1 MSLVKT
7 PGLIPFPPLILGNPR
22 SYFQGTTGG
31 IASSAIGAI
40 DAAGEKIAYMGEV
53 LWEDG
58 ASHTMGSSSKIHFA
72 TGAVTFASASSTLRV
87 GLQGVSTTTVT
98 SITPDGTWSVYRE
111 MLGSSGVITSSDD
124 YILKSITL
132 STSGSKSV
140 AHGELVAVVFDLIA
154 RGVSDSIIVQGMTSD
169 GYCVWPAVRG
179 YTTSWQ
185 NFSNSPLPLLMLEA
199 DDGAKGI
206 LAGGLY
212 CKTFSSGAACSATF
226 TFTSSSSPDEYG
238 LIFQV
243 PFRCK
248 VGGCIVVMGT
258 DAATAADA
266 TLRLYATPLG
276 TPSAL
281 VSKTLYGEQS
291 VGGTDDR
298 PRHYMFSSEVI
309 LEPNTD
315 YCLALE
321 ATSTGNIEFG
331 YIEFGDASHR
341 ACMGLA
347 NCRRGSRT
355 NGTGAF
361 TETTTQYP
369 LMALLITAL
378 DDGNGSGAAQM
389 NIGGLH

>member
-1 MSLVKT
+1 MSLVKA

-22 SYFQGTTGG
+22 SSFTGTTGG
-31 IASSAIGAI
+31 LGATAFGTI
-40 DAAGEKIAYMGEV
+40 DAAGEKLAYMGEV

-58 ASHTMGSSSKIHFA
+58 ASHTMGASSKIHFV
-72 TGAVTFASASSTLRV
+72 TGTVTFASASSTLRV

-98 SITPDGTWSVYRE
+98 SLTPDGTWSVYRE
-111 MLGSSGVITSSDD
+111 MLGTSSDFTSSDD
-124 YILKSITL
+124 NIQKSITL

-154 RGVSDSIIVQGMTSD
+154 RAVSDSISLVGMTSD
-169 GYCVWPAVRG
+169 AYNTWPAVRN

-185 NFSNSPLPLLMLEA
+185 NFATAPIPLLMLEA

-206 LAGGLY
+206 LAGSLY
-212 CKTFSSGAACSATF
+212 CKTFSTSTQCTQSYA
-226 TFTSSSSPDEYG
+226 FTSSSSPDEYG

-248 VGGCIVVMGT
+248 VGGCIISMGT

-276 TPSAL
+276 TPSSL

-291 VGGTDDR
+291 IGGTDDR
-298 PRHYMFSSEVI
+298 PRHYMFGSEVI

-321 ATSTGNIEFG
+321 ATSTGNIDLG

-347 NCRRGSRT
+347 NCRRGTRT

-378 DDGNGSGAAQM
+378 DDGNGSGATQM